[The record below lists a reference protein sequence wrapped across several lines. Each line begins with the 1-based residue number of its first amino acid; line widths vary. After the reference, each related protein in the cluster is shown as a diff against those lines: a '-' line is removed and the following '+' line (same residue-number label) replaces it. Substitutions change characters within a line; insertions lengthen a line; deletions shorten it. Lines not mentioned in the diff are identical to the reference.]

1 MEKTLTQQ
9 LEAAVDNKEAI
20 FLGEG
25 PWNKDSAYQA
35 YKWNDKFYVWI
46 VYDQSSC
53 WVLEDSAF
61 EIQESELENYIG

>member
-1 MEKTLTQQ
+1 MEKTLTEQ
-9 LEAAVDNKEAI
+9 LEAAVDKKEAT

-25 PWNKDSAYQA
+25 PWIEGAAHQA

-61 EIQESELENYIG
+61 EVQENELENYLK